1 MAINQTPII
10 PLVTNGAPVVITVEC
25 HQGPGGSQIDSTSVL
40 AVGVSPAPSIATIAV
55 TGPRQVTVTPG
66 SSPGTLAL
74 FASEAPSADK
84 NLQVNVQVDLP
95 PNLREIVYISHV

>member
-10 PLVTNGAPVVITVEC
+10 PLTTNGASAVITVEC

-40 AVGVSPAPSIATIAV
+40 AVSASPAPSIATIAV
-55 TGPRQVTVTPG
+55 TVLAGTVTPIL
-66 SSPGTLAL
+66 PGTLAL
-74 FASEAPSADK
+74 FVSESPTADK